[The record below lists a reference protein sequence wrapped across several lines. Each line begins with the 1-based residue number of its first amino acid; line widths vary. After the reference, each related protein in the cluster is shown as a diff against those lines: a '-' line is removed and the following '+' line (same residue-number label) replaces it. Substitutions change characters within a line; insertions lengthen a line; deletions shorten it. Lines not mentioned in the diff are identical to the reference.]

1 MLIALIAIAAV
12 LLILVT
18 LLALPIRLILTA
30 NDSVRLEARVAFLRF
45 PLYPAP
51 QKRRQR
57 RKRKKKVYTDK
68 KKVTGIA
75 PVDKKIEEASLRD
88 ELRLVRALL
97 QTVVRRRKKWLR
109 LHAARL
115 HIRVAT
121 GDAAATAVLYGAVC
135 QSLAYLLALLDG
147 VARVKAREPDV
158 SVIADFEGERPSADV
173 KIILSLRVIDVLI
186 AARHLAKADKEEQQK
201 QQQPADDEKGN

>member
-12 LLILVT
+12 LLLLVS
-18 LLALPIRLILTA
+18 LLALPIKLVLTA
-30 NDSVRLEARVAFLRF
+30 KENVRLEARVAFLRF
-45 PLYPAP
+45 ALYPS
-51 QKRRQR
+51 KKR
-57 RKRKKKVYTDK
+57 RKRKKKIYTDK

-75 PVDKKIEEASLRD
+75 PVDKKIEAMSLRD

-121 GDAAATAVLYGAVC
+121 GDAAATAVLYGVVC
-135 QSLAYLLALLDG
+135 QSLSYLLALLDG

-158 SVIADFEGERPSADV
+158 AVIADFEGERPSADV
-173 KIILSLRVIDVLI
+173 KIILSLRVIDVLL
-186 AARHLAKADKEEQQK
+186 AARHLARTDKEEQQK
-201 QQQPADDEKGN
+201 QQQAEDQKGT